1 MSKYFIGESYSIA
14 PSSIRFDQ
22 ESIEYNRKHS
32 VAEYEALK
40 LSIESIG
47 QEDPVIINNKTG
59 LCEDGYTRTQVCKEL
74 GIDVKCIQIDGTLDV
89 SIRRELYMKNIAA
102 REYSTAQKAVMAY
115 RYMMLTKCKLY
126 EASKKHKVD
135 SKALSQ
141 AVTIA
146 GLGRKDV
153 LDQILETGMYEGSK
167 NIRVIANTLR
177 VASEEVVVTYPEES
191 RVDYLDLIN
200 TAIGKGEFYPMLS
213 GVENGQHELR
223 MLLVNYLNYKYK
235 LTVNQETGEVA

>member
-1 MSKYFIGESYSIA
+1 MPKYFIGETYLIT

-32 VAEYEALK
+32 ATEYEALRM
-40 LSIESIG
+40 SIESIG

-59 LCEDGYTRTQVCKEL
+59 LCEDGYTRTQICKEL
-74 GIDVKCIQIDGTLDV
+74 EIDVKCIQIDGTLDIA
-89 SIRRELYMKNIAA
+89 IRRELYMKNITA

-115 RYMMLTKCKLY
+115 RYMILTKCKLY

-146 GLGRKDV
+146 GLGRKDI
-153 LDQILETGMYEGSK
+153 LDQILETGMYKGSK
-167 NIRVIANTLR
+167 NIRVIANNLR
-177 VASEEVVVTYPEES
+177 ITTEEVEITYPVES
-191 RVDYLDLIN
+191 KIDYLDLIN
-200 TAIGKGEFYPMLS
+200 TAIGKGEFYQILS
-213 GVENGQHELR
+213 GTENGPHELR
-223 MLLVNYLNYKYK
+223 MLIVNYLNYKYK
-235 LTVNQETGEVA
+235 LTINTETGEVT